1 MGDFEVRMLVP
12 MESTL
17 KYHPCY
23 IELLTCC
30 HYLARGQCVVGS
42 LTGAVA
48 SQRVTEAFKVTL
60 STVRNRIKE
69 HKGRSVIDCETYK
82 SSRCESRT

>member
-1 MGDFEVRMLVP
+1 M
-12 MESTL
+12 
-17 KYHPCY
+17 
-23 IELLTCC
+23 
-30 HYLARGQCVVGS
+30 VGS